1 MSIYTLPSYYI
12 IVQLYYLGRSDRMK
26 VMLDAGHGYNTSGKR
41 SPDGMREYEFNR
53 AVANYARSLLQG
65 YQNVTVYFAHSDDR
79 DVPLQERTN
88 RANSLN
94 VDVYISI
101 HANAYGSGGWTS
113 PSGIETY
120 VFTSRPPIAT
130 QLAQKMQRNLVAST
144 GLPDRGVKTADFHV
158 LRATKMEA
166 VLAECGFMT
175 NQNDIKL
182 LRSEEYR
189 RTVAEAIVKAVADQF
204 NLKRTSSP
212 NPPNPSGLYKVQ
224 AGAFNEKKNAD
235 DLAAR
240 LRKDGYSPYVFQENG
255 LYKVQVGAFERKQN
269 ADALVS
275 KLRNDKYD
283 TFIFLD

>member
-1 MSIYTLPSYYI
+1 
-12 IVQLYYLGRSDRMK
+12 MK

-204 NLKRTSSP
+204 NLKRKNTSSP